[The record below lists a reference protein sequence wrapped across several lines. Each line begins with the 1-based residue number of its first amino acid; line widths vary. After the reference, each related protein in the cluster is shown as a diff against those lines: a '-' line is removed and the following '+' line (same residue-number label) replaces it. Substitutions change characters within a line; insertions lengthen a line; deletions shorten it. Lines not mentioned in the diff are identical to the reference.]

1 MALFDKDKLNGILNS
16 TKDVLKNTKEQVS
29 KAVSDS
35 SEQMKKYN
43 EESKKLKEAM
53 EGAIIRYGVTYKG
66 GLAEYPKIKTGE
78 EIGLNIMEDCFY
90 LKPTITSVKWF
101 SEMAIP
107 YEKIKKLEIVER
119 KISNAEWLLSSSES
133 DMKSME
139 QKNTIE
145 ISYTDSN
152 DNAQLIRLEMLT
164 GVSIYGQARKC
175 VEFMDV
181 LRQNGILDKFSS
193 GENKADSGNKETDIL
208 GQIEKL
214 AQLREKGILNQEEFE
229 QKKASLLE
237 KL

>member
-1 MALFDKDKLNGILNS
+1 MAFFDNEKMSGLLNS

-53 EGAIIRYGVTYKG
+53 EGAIIRYAVVYNG
-66 GLAEYPKIKTGE
+66 GLAAYPKAKSG

-90 LKPTITSVKWF
+90 LKPTITSVEWF
-101 SEMAIP
+101 EEIAIP
-107 YEKIKKLEIVER
+107 YDKTQKVEIVER
-119 KISNAEWLLSSSES
+119 KISNAEWLLSSSGS

-139 QKNTIE
+139 QKNNIE
-145 ISYTDSN
+145 ISYEDA
-152 DNAQLIRLEMLT
+152 DGKKQLIRLEMLT
-164 GVSIYGQARKC
+164 GVSIYGQAGKC

-181 LRQNGILDKFSS
+181 LRQNGILDRFV
-193 GENKADSGNKETDIL
+193 GETDKANVGRSEKDVL
-208 GQIEKL
+208 QQIEKL
-214 AQLREKGILNQEEFE
+214 AQLKEKGILSETEFE
-229 QKKASLLE
+229 EKKATLLE